1 MYQKLSLLL
10 LAVTGDSRES
20 WQERFDVTRPSCFFS
35 FTLPTVFSARAA
47 KTQTKQHCTSRR
59 QTYVLEESVSWHSPC
74 ARVCVHVWSLPS
86 IEQPGVCY
94 MERRKPNFFFFP
106 KGQETDG
113 KGKAWGFRG
122 GEGSKHRA
130 SREAKRRTCT
140 LTTARQQG
148 SFLPYLWEKVD
159 WDSRGMLKHLWK
171 RHPLK
176 KV

>member
-74 ARVCVHVWSLPS
+74 ARVCVCVWSLPS

-94 MERRKPNFFFFP
+94 MERRKPNFFFF
-106 KGQETDG
+106 Q
-113 KGKAWGFRG
+113 
-122 GEGSKHRA
+122 RA
-130 SREAKRRTCT
+130 KKQMVRAKPEASVEAKDPNTGPAEKLKDEPVLWLQPDNRAHFYLVFGRR
-140 LTTARQQG
+140 
-148 SFLPYLWEKVD
+148 
-159 WDSRGMLKHLWK
+159 
-171 RHPLK
+171 
-176 KV
+176 